1 MVAISG
7 LVQVMGTRSRLFRTI
22 PSTLQDPQASFPE
35 KTAPH
40 PSTTAQARSPSL
52 HTSTIRINIHYLW
65 PGLFYVL
72 SSPLVDTLQ
81 IRKSEPH
88 HSFPTLTAMSSY
100 SVGSPTKSS
109 ALKLLPSKALLFLLL
124 DNATPIASR
133 PCSLVHDVIARK
145 TINPRSYSAIT
156 GHRNLDLSVIHSS
169 DEVSEPGNPEL
180 FAEVL
185 AARGV
190 VEGVRERLRCLRY
203 RQTFPGEGR
212 RRIAS
217 RLAAGDQVL
226 HQTMNPRQLLGAPQS
241 TWSGP
246 DLFKHIELA
255 PDGLLTAEVRR
266 IFGQIVDGVAFL
278 HKRNIVH
285 WYPRQ
290 E

>member
-81 IRKSEPH
+81 ICKSEPH

-185 AARGV
+185 AAQGV

-203 RQTFPGEGR
+203 CQTFPGEGR

-217 RLAAGDQVL
+217 WLAAGDQDSDCYCLVML
-226 HQTMNPRQLLGAPQS
+226 RFGDNK
-241 TWSGP
+241 